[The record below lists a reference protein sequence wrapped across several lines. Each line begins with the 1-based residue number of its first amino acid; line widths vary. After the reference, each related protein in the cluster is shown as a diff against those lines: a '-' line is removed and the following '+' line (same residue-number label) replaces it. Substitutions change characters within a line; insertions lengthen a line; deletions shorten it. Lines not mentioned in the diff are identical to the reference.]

1 MVHRIDKGKAL
12 RALSLLR
19 LAELQD
25 RYADEYDDAV
35 LAWLD
40 MWADACGVHYETTC
54 AAFCRAIIR
63 YNPEAS
69 DEFVLSALRDCLG
82 VVAV

>member
-1 MVHRIDKGKAL
+1 MVHTIDKRKAL

-19 LAELQD
+19 QAEKAD
-25 RYADEYDDAV
+25 RFAAEYDAAA

-40 MWADACGVHYETTC
+40 MWCDACGVHYETTC

-69 DEFVLSALRDCLG
+69 DEFVLAALRDCLG